1 MTAQGECICNMKRK
15 YDATCHPF
23 FLKYETVRDHYGRRE
38 EKQSGTKEPHVD
50 KNTLREKDAKQKNPG
65 PKISKLN
72 RVQKKTCQKKQRL
85 KRGNLKKK
93 KDDTAFVTARGP
105 HF

>member
-72 RVQKKTCQKKQRL
+72 RVQKKNMPKKTTFEKRKSQKK
-85 KRGNLKKK
+85 G
-93 KDDTAFVTARGP
+93 
-105 HF
+105 

>member
-1 MTAQGECICNMKRK
+1 MKRK

-50 KNTLREKDAKQKNPG
+50 KNTLREKDAKQKNSRAKNIKIKPC
-65 PKISKLN
+65 PKKN
-72 RVQKKTCQKKQRL
+72 MPKKTTFEKRKSQKEK
-85 KRGNLKKK
+85 G
-93 KDDTAFVTARGP
+93 
-105 HF
+105 